1 MSRLFF
7 HIFYYYWEKENHVL
21 YRGLRYVEVFLY
33 RGSTLFYFMSRL
45 TLYESVVNF
54 CIQRNRRQFCMR
66 MRASAE
72 RQQSWR
78 INSDG
83 GKSKTRVKLQSF

>member
-1 MSRLFF
+1 MCYTEDFTMWRF
-7 HIFYYYWEKENHVL
+7 
-21 YRGLRYVEVFLY
+21 FLY

-54 CIQRNRRQFCMR
+54 CIQGNRRQFCMR
-66 MRASAE
+66 MRESAE
-72 RQQSWR
+72 RQESWR

-83 GKSKTRVKLQSF
+83 GKSKTREKLQSF